1 MGKIGIIYS
10 DRYLDHETGTHVE
23 NSGRV
28 RAIREALLEAPW
40 SGRLDWLEPRAATPD
55 EVAMIHDRH
64 YIAYVRRACESTR
77 GISFLNPDTA
87 VSPMSYEV
95 ALLAAGGVF
104 EGIDRVATGG
114 IDGFFALV
122 RPPGH
127 HAESDES
134 LGFCLFNNI
143 AVGARYA
150 QEKHGVG
157 RVFILDWDV
166 HHGNGTQDSFY
177 GSRDVLYFSSHQYPF
192 YPGTG
197 RLHETGSRGA
207 EGFTVNCPLGGG
219 RHDGEYLAVYNRVL
233 VPIIESFEPGL
244 ILVSAGFDAHSMD
257 PIGGMRVSTGG
268 FAALAALIMDAA
280 RRVNSPVVYALEG
293 GYNFDALRDSV
304 KAVLDVM
311 KGGSAPAIEQTPCAE
326 LDEIVGTHARYWP
339 L

>member
-1 MGKIGIIYS
+1 MVGIVSDPLFMNHDTGGYHPEAPMRIHYIHTIFSGK
-10 DRYLDHETGTHVE
+10 DRDILLVDPVSATEDDIRLNHGSAHVD
-23 NSGRV
+23 RV
-28 RAIREALLEAPW
+28 RHASVP
-40 SGRLDWLEPRAATPD
+40 GRLVDLD
-55 EVAMIHDRH
+55 
-64 YIAYVRRACESTR
+64 
-77 GISFLNPDTA
+77 PDT
-87 VSPMSYEV
+87 VSCEDSYET
-95 ALLAAGGVF
+95 ALYAAGSVIRLAQMALGT
-104 EGIDRVATGG
+104 EISS
-114 IDGFFALV
+114 GFACV

-127 HAESDES
+127 HATPDES
-134 LGFCLFNNI
+134 MCFCLFNNVAI
-143 AVGARYA
+143 AARKA
-150 QEKHGVG
+150 IRNLGVKK
-157 RVFILDWDV
+157 VLIADFDV